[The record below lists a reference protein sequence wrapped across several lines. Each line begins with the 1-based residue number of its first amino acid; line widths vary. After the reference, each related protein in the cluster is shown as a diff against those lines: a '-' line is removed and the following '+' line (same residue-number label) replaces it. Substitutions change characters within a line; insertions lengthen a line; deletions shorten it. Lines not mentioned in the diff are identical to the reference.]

1 MITLKDILA
10 VAPMLVILVASLI
23 PVMIKVFNSNR
34 EPAPFV
40 TMAYSVAGL
49 ISAAFL
55 TASMA
60 GVKQTAFAE
69 ALVLDGMG
77 AWGTYLVLGSAMVT
91 LMMAYDHVDTYKK
104 LFSEKCFLLMGSVI
118 GMLILMLSNDLIV
131 TFLGIETMSLCIY
144 ILIAMSRE
152 ETLSKE
158 AAFKYFVLGSFASAI
173 FLYGVAMIYGTV
185 GSTQIPAVTAKVG
198 ELFVNK
204 NHLFYFGIGMLIL
217 GFAFKVSVFPFHFWT
232 PDVYQGSPTPITA
245 FMATAVKTA
254 SFIAILRVFQST
266 GYQAE
271 PKLLS
276 ALSWLA
282 VLTMT
287 VGNTAAILQ
296 KNFKRLLA
304 YSSVAHSGYIMIGLI
319 AAAFGDNYDSA
330 AIVVLFYL
338 FSYSIMTLG
347 SFALVG
353 ILERKVGTALNVD
366 DLKGLAKKHPVLAGA
381 LTVILFSLAG
391 VPPTLGFFG
400 KFTLFG
406 VAIEQDLY
414 WLAFWGVL
422 NSVVSVYYYL
432 RPVVVIYM
440 TEIDGAEG
448 VQISSGGLAKLAL
461 VFSAVLTI
469 IVGLASSPLLEMVR
483 TAVLTRQ

>member
-1 MITLKDILA
+1 MIALKDILII
-10 VAPMLVILVASLI
+10 APMLVLLAASLI

-40 TMAYSVAGL
+40 TIAYALLGLVASGL
-49 ISAAFL
+49 L

-60 GVKQTAFAE
+60 GVKQTAFSD
-69 ALVLDGMG
+69 ALVLDGLG
-77 AWGTYLVLGSAMVT
+77 VWGTYLILGSAACAV
-91 LMMAYDHVDTYKK
+91 MMAYDHIDTFKK
-104 LFSEKCFLLMGSVI
+104 LFSEKCFLMMGSVI
-118 GMLILMLSNDLIV
+118 GMQILLLSNDLIV

-152 ETLSKE
+152 EVLSKE

-173 FLYGVAMIYGTV
+173 FLYGIAMIYGTV
-185 GSTQIPAVTAKVG
+185 GSTQIPIITDKVG
-198 ELFVNK
+198 ELFSNK
-204 NHLFYFGIGMLIL
+204 NHLFFFGIGMLIL
-217 GFAFKVSVFPFHFWT
+217 GFAFKVSIFPFHFWT
-232 PDVYQGSPTPITA
+232 PDVYQGAPTPITA

-254 SFIAILRVFQST
+254 TFVAMLRVFQST

-271 PKLLS
+271 PKLMS

-282 VLTMT
+282 VMTMT

-296 KNFKRLLA
+296 KNFKRVLA

-330 AIVVLFYL
+330 AIIVLFYL

-347 SFALVG
+347 SFALIG
-353 ILERKVGTALNVD
+353 ILERKVGVGLNVG
-366 DLKGLAKKHPVLAGA
+366 DLKGLANKHPVLSAA

-400 KFTLFG
+400 KFSLFG

-440 TEIDGAEG
+440 AESDEDSTEPVAT
-448 VQISSGGLAKLAL
+448 GGLAKATLVVTAAL
-461 VFSAVLTI
+461 TVV
-469 IVGLASSPLLEMVR
+469 VGLASSPLFELVR
-483 TAVLTRQ
+483 SAVLSRH

>member
-1 MITLKDILA
+1 MIALKDILV
-10 VAPMLVILVASLI
+10 VAPMLVLLVASLI

-40 TMAYSVAGL
+40 TIAYSILGLVAAG
-49 ISAAFL
+49 FL
-55 TASMA
+55 TASMSGA
-60 GVKQTAFAE
+60 KQTAFSD

-77 AWGTYLVLGSAMVT
+77 VWGTYLILGSAAFAM
-91 LMMAYDHVDTYKK
+91 MMAYDHVDTFKR
-104 LFSEKCFLLMGSVI
+104 LFSEKCFLMMGSVI
-118 GMLILMLSNDLIV
+118 GMLILLLSNDLIV

-152 ETLSKE
+152 EILSKE

-173 FLYGVAMIYGTV
+173 FLYGIAMIYGTV
-185 GSTQIPAVTAKVG
+185 GSTQIPAITAKVG
-198 ELFVNK
+198 ELLTNK

-217 GFAFKVSVFPFHFWT
+217 GFAFKVSIFPFHFWT

-245 FMATAVKTA
+245 FMATAVKAAT
-254 SFIAILRVFQST
+254 FIAMLRVFQSA

-271 PKLLS
+271 PKLMS

-282 VLTMT
+282 VMTMT

-296 KNFKRLLA
+296 KNFKRVLA

-330 AIVVLFYL
+330 AIIVLFYL
-338 FSYSIMTLG
+338 FSYTVMTLG
-347 SFALVG
+347 SFALIG
-353 ILERKVGTALNVD
+353 ILEKKVGVGLNVD
-366 DLKGLAKKHPVLAGA
+366 DLKGLAKKHPVLAAA
-381 LTVILFSLAG
+381 LAVILFSLAG

-400 KFTLFG
+400 KFSLFG

-440 TEIDGAEG
+440 TDSEETSDELVAT
-448 VQISSGGLAKLAL
+448 GGLAKATL
-461 VFSAVLTI
+461 VFTAALTVI
-469 IVGLASSPLLEMVR
+469 IGLVSSPLLEMVR
-483 TAVLTRQ
+483 AAVLSRH